1 MATHNQTISISSPY
15 TQSFPYSDKR
25 QFESPRVHVP
35 PPILDYQDGKPSF
48 RVESDTFK
56 HTSSE
61 YGNPVLLDS
70 LRSCH
75 SLHMIHSMLSWR
87 YEMRRAAQAV
97 LPYLYL
103 GPSSAARD
111 HAFLQA
117 SGINLMIAV
126 RSVKAVQARPAFLN
140 PTSFVLTSGIPT
152 LSFDFDSTYDFVSK
166 LRSIIKSI
174 NEHIEQTC
182 TKLPV
187 EHVSDITGKV
197 LIFCESGNNRSPVL
211 VAAYLMII
219 YGVDAFSAIH
229 VIQSQRFCITMS
241 DDLKNVLLDLQHILE
256 AQRTVSAA
264 KAQSIELP
272 TLPSQPSH
280 SPVRA
285 KRNLDDMEVSD
296 EDMEPGSPQHGSSC
310 SIREGVAPFADFAD

>member
-1 MATHNQTISISSPY
+1 MAANNNNISVSSTY
-15 TQSFPYSDKR
+15 IQSFPYSDKR

-48 RVESDTFK
+48 NVAADTFE

-61 YGNPVLLDS
+61 YGNPAFLDS
-70 LRSCH
+70 LRSSH

-87 YEMRRAAQAV
+87 YEMRRAAQPV

-111 HAFLQA
+111 PTFLEG
-117 SGINLMIAV
+117 SGITLMVAV
-126 RSVKAVQARPAFLN
+126 RSIKAVQARPAFLN
-140 PTSFVLTSGIPT
+140 PASFVSKSGITT

-166 LRSIIKSI
+166 LRFIIRAV
-174 NEHIEQTC
+174 NEHLEQTC
-182 TKLPV
+182 AKVPMENV
-187 EHVSDITGKV
+187 NDVGGKV

-219 YGVDAFSAIH
+219 YGVSAFSAIH
-229 VIQSQRFCITMS
+229 IIQSQRFCITMS

-256 AQRTVSAA
+256 AQRTVSATNA
-264 KAQSIELP
+264 GSVDISRLPGQS
-272 TLPSQPSH
+272 TH
-280 SPVRA
+280 SSMRT
-285 KRNLDDMEVSD
+285 KRNLDDMDTSD
-296 EDMEPGSPQHGSSC
+296 EEMEADSPDDEAC
-310 SIREGVAPFADFAD
+310 SIREGVAPFADSTR

>member
-1 MATHNQTISISSPY
+1 MATNDQTISIPSPY

-48 RVESDTFK
+48 HVTTDTFK
-56 HTSSE
+56 HTNAE

-70 LRSCH
+70 MRSCH

-87 YEMRRAAQAV
+87 YEMRRAAQPV

-111 HAFLQA
+111 HAFLEA
-117 SGINLMIAV
+117 SGITLMIAV

-140 PTSFVLTSGIPT
+140 PASFILTSGIPT

-187 EHVSDITGKV
+187 ETVSDIAGKV

-264 KAQSIELP
+264 KAQSTDLYS
-272 TLPSQPSH
+272 LPSQLSR
-280 SPVRA
+280 SPLSA
-285 KRNLDDMEVSD
+285 KRNLDDMEASD
-296 EDMEPGSPQHGSSC
+296 DDMESDSSEYGLSC
-310 SIREGVAPFADFAD
+310 SIREGVAPFTDSGD